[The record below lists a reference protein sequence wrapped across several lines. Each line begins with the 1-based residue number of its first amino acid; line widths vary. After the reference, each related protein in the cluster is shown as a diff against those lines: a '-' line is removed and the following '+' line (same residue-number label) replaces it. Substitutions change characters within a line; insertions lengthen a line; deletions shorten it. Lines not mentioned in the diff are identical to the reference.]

1 MLVAKSDSNY
11 GMQRLEEEFD
21 CCNGLKVCFPDMT
34 TLAYST
40 EILQCFNMPFASIM
54 VVHRNLMVCKYLRV
68 DDGLYVREWSWGAA
82 AAVHAAAG
90 AAAAAGIAAD
100 GAAAGCWG
108 LPKGE
113 WLRQPMTGAQ
123 DGKQP
128 ASGPS
133 ADRSHAVGLPELG
146 HAPV

>member
-1 MLVAKSDSNY
+1 
-11 GMQRLEEEFD
+11 MQHF
-21 CCNGLKVCFPDMT
+21 
-34 TLAYST
+34 
-40 EILQCFNMPFASIM
+40 EILQCFNMRSAGNM
-54 VVHRNLMVCKYLRV
+54 VVYRNLMVCQYLHV
-68 DDGLYVREWSWGAA
+68 DDGLYVREWSWGAAA

-123 DGKQP
+123 DGMQP

-133 ADRSHAVGLPELG
+133 ADRLHAVGLPELG
-146 HAPV
+146 HALV